1 MAYEE
6 KGEVELT
13 LSQNNNN
20 GLKTDIYIYM
30 TASLHN
36 LQ

>member
-13 LSQNNNN
+13 MSQNNNN
-20 GLKTDIYIYM
+20 GLKTDIYIYDCIP
-30 TASLHN
+30 T
-36 LQ
+36 